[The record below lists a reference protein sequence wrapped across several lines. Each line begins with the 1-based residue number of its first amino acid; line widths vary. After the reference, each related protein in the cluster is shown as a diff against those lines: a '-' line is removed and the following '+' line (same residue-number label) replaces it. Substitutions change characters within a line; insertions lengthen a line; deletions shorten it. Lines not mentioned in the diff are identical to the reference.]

1 MEISCYFR
9 WPLILAA
16 ALLVSCGQSDETE
29 EGAGSKDNIPVV
41 SLNKTRGFTIEGLNR
56 GARLF
61 QQHCAQ
67 CHGPEAQGHPDWQRQ
82 SKFYAAA
89 PPLNGKGRDWK
100 LSKADFARIVKYGLS
115 RNGVAIM
122 PAWHARL
129 SDRDIDDI
137 ITWCQ
142 ALWPTDVY
150 GKWLKANKD
159 TPVKRGTKPASRPKA
174 G

>member
-1 MEISCYFR
+1 M
-9 WPLILAA
+9 
-16 ALLVSCGQSDETE
+16 LVSCSQSDDTDSGTAIED
-29 EGAGSKDNIPVV
+29 GALMAPQSKA
-41 SLNKTRGFTIEGLNR
+41 RGFSMESLNR

-61 QQHCAQ
+61 QQNCAQ

-89 PPLNGKGRDWK
+89 PPLNGKGNDWK
-100 LSKADFARIVKYGLS
+100 LSKAKFARIVKYGLS

-137 ITWCQ
+137 ITWSQ

-150 GKWLKANKD
+150 EKWLKANKGA
-159 TPVKRGTKPASRPKA
+159 PIKRGTKPASRPKA